1 MKFREAGSTVV
12 PNIKALTAS
21 ATTSTTTT
29 TSTNSSS
36 ATDPVET
43 LETQM
48 MILVRNFTLL
58 ARRHG
63 DEWGMDRA
71 GYLLL
76 RTLEQIGPASI
87 NVLADTL
94 GLDGS
99 TVTRQISSMQAAELV
114 VRETNPEDRRSCIIR
129 PTEDGVERMNQ
140 FRERR
145 KATVTALTNS
155 WSTHERRT
163 LSKMLSKLNDSI
175 VTHAEGRETTPKA
188 KKRRARSR
196 HFRTA

>member
-1 MKFREAGSTVV
+1 MKFREGGPTVV
-12 PNIKALTAS
+12 PNIKSLTTS
-21 ATTSTTTT
+21 ATT
-29 TSTNSSS
+29 TSGGSS
-36 ATDPVET
+36 ASSAGDPVET

-99 TVTRQISSMQAAELV
+99 TVTRQISSMQAAGLV

-129 PTEDGVERMNQ
+129 PTEEGMERMNQ

-145 KATVTALTNS
+145 KATVTALTDS
-155 WSTHERRT
+155 WSAHERRT

-175 VTHAEGRETTPKA
+175 VTHAAGRETTPKSR
-188 KKRRARSR
+188 KRRARSR
-196 HFRTA
+196 RFRTA